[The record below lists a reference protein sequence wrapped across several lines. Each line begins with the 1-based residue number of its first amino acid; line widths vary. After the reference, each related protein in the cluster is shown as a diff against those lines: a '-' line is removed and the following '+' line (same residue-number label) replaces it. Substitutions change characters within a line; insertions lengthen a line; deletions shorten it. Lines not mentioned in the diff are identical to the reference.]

1 MKSRPIFILLLVT
14 AIVFM
19 MPGAVFADG
28 NGRSSVKVDFTS
40 QRGGQ
45 FLHAPQFDH
54 EVSASLAEDYGYTDT
69 VNGVSCLDVLVA
81 AHKLVLGDDFTPE
94 TANDYLQISE
104 FGNATMMFGKN
115 DVWPAFVLNRALPN
129 DGTPPSEE
137 SGYYHQTL
145 VANTEARD
153 GDLVEFFFRENEMGE
168 TYNWFKDSDGAYSR
182 ELTVK
187 AGRPMYVYLKGIN
200 YGELGMFND
209 FEEIVNSPYGL
220 PQDGVQIYTVNLET
234 GALTPMEGAVTGTY
248 GGVSLQFAEPGTYAI
263 TAYADE
269 EEGNTQIMSLTTIR
283 VMENSENEILRL
295 YGQSRFDT
303 SIAAAEHL
311 KEKKQ
316 ITKFDNMIIASG
328 LDFPDAL
335 SSTYLAYV
343 KEAPI
348 LLVGKDAASIKKI
361 TDYANENLNEGGM
374 VYLVGGKSAVSL
386 DVENALTG
394 TVKRLSGKDR
404 YKTNMAVLD
413 EAGVAGEELLVA
425 CGTNYADALSA
436 SAAGRPI
443 FLVGASLTDEQMEY
457 LTTNRYEWGGKV
469 YVIGGK
475 GAVSEEVEAD
485 VARCV
490 GATRRLFGSDRYLTS
505 KVVAM
510 EFFRGS
516 LDNMV
521 IASGKGFPDGLSGGP
536 VACAYDAPLLLV
548 ADGHFDHATEL
559 FQERGADRL
568 IVMGGK
574 SVISRDVA
582 EAIAAPVTETD

>member
-1 MKSRPIFILLLVT
+1 MKSRSIFILLLVT
-14 AIVFM
+14 AMVFM
-19 MPGAVFADG
+19 MPGAAFADG

-153 GDLVEFFFRENEMGE
+153 GDLVEFFFRENGMGD
-168 TYNWFKDSDGAYSR
+168 TYNWFKDSDGVYSR

-187 AGRPMYVYLKGIN
+187 AGRPMYVYLKGII

-220 PQDGVQIYTVNLET
+220 PQDGVQIYIVNLET

-269 EEGNTQIMSLTTIR
+269 EEGNTQIMSLTTVHVR
-283 VMENSENEILRL
+283 ESHENQILRL
-295 YGQSRFDT
+295 SGKSRYDT

-311 KEKKQ
+311 KEKNGNS
-316 ITKFDNMIIASG
+316 KFDNMIIVSG

-335 SSTYLAYV
+335 SATYLAKV
-343 KEAPI
+343 KDAPV

-361 TDYANENLNEGGM
+361 TDYVNENLNEGGM
-374 VYLVGGKSAVSL
+374 VYLVGGKGAVPL
-386 DVENALTG
+386 DVENALAG

-457 LTTNRYEWGGKV
+457 LTTNHYEWGGKA

-490 GATRRLFGSDRYLTS
+490 GASRRLFGKSRYLTS
-505 KVVAM
+505 LAVAQ
-510 EFFRGS
+510 EFFRGD
-516 LDNMV
+516 LDNIV
-521 IASGKGFPDGLSGGP
+521 VASGKDFPDGLAGGP
-536 VACAYDAPLLLV
+536 VASTYGAPLLLV
-548 ADGHFDHATEL
+548 ADGNYDHAAQFFT
-559 FQERGADRL
+559 ERGANL
-568 IVMGGK
+568 LVVMGGK
-574 SVISRDVA
+574 GAVSKEIA
-582 EAIAAPVTETD
+582 EDIADPAKEEE

>member
-1 MKSRPIFILLLVT
+1 M
-14 AIVFM
+14 
-19 MPGAVFADG
+19 
-28 NGRSSVKVDFTS
+28 
-40 QRGGQ
+40 
-45 FLHAPQFDH
+45 
-54 EVSASLAEDYGYTDT
+54 
-69 VNGVSCLDVLVA
+69 
-81 AHKLVLGDDFTPE
+81 
-94 TANDYLQISE
+94 
-104 FGNATMMFGKN
+104 
-115 DVWPAFVLNRALPN
+115 
-129 DGTPPSEE
+129 
-137 SGYYHQTL
+137 
-145 VANTEARD
+145 
-153 GDLVEFFFRENEMGE
+153 VEFAERMGGI
-168 TYNWFKDSDGAYSR
+168 KASDIRQLLAVASKP
-182 ELTVK
+182 EIISF
-187 AGRPMYVYLKGIN
+187 AG
-200 YGELGMFND
+200 
-209 FEEIVNSPYGL
+209 GL
-220 PQDGVQIYTVNLET
+220 PAPELFPVDDIK
-234 GALTPMEGAVTGTY
+234 A
-248 GGVSLQFAEPGTYAI
+248 
-263 TAYADE
+263 AYD
-269 EEGNTQIMSLTTIR
+269 
-283 VMENSENEILRL
+283 
-295 YGQSRFDT
+295 
-303 SIAAAEHL
+303 
-311 KEKKQ
+311 
-316 ITKFDNMIIASG
+316 
-328 LDFPDAL
+328 
-335 SSTYLAYV
+335 
-343 KEAPI
+343 
-348 LLVGKDAASIKKI
+348 
-361 TDYANENLNEGGM
+361 
-374 VYLVGGKSAVSL
+374 
-386 DVENALTG
+386 
-394 TVKRLSGKDR
+394 
-404 YKTNMAVLD
+404 AVLD

-510 EFFRGS
+510 EFFRGN